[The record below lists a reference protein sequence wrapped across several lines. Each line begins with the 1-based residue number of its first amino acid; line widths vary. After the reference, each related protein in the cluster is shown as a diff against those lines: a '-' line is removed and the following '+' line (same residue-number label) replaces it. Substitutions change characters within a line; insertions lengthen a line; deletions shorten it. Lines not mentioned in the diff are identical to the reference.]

1 MENSEELNSWAEA
14 AGMGDQAVTLDQMD
28 GLVKEYR
35 EAREKYEV
43 AKKASNEAHSIYQA
57 MENKLVNTLKAA
69 NKKSYKVDGVGQAT
83 IVVKN
88 VIQVPKTT
96 DNKRELWSWI
106 KEKYG
111 VDVLDDMLSINS
123 QKLTSWYN
131 QEVEAH
137 KADPLFTIPG
147 IEAPT
152 AVEHLSFTRAK

>member
-1 MENSEELNSWAEA
+1 MENNEWADA
-14 AGMGDQAVTLDQMD
+14 AGIGEQNVTIEQMD
-28 GLVKEYR
+28 QIVREYR
-35 EAREKYEV
+35 EAREDYEA
-43 AKKASNEAHSIYQA
+43 AKKIASEKHGHYEIA
-57 MENKLVNTLKAA
+57 ENRLVNTLKAA
-69 NKKSYKVDGVGQAT
+69 GKKSYKVDGVGAVV
-83 IVVKN
+83 IAVKN

-96 DNKRELWSWI
+96 ENKRELWSWI

-137 KADPLFTIPG
+137 KADPLFNIPG

-152 AVEHLSFTRAK
+152 AVESLRFTRS